1 MNFLRLLIK
10 STHGIVL
17 ILFIAGIFQFVT
29 DLFLSRRGK
38 NRVLQAYGRRVILP
52 ARLELDREYAARR
65 AAGSSTGRS
74 SDSQTFAALNVEMHY
89 DLDK

>member
-1 MNFLRLLIK
+1 MTRIC
-10 STHGIVL
+10 
-17 ILFIAGIFQFVT
+17 FVT
-29 DLFLSRRGK
+29 DLFLRFALSRICFCGK

>member
-1 MNFLRLLIK
+1 MRFEINQN
-10 STHGIVL
+10 S
-17 ILFIAGIFQFVT
+17 
-29 DLFLSRRGK
+29 LFLDLAAM
-38 NRVLQAYGRRVILP
+38 LQAYGRRVILP

>member
-1 MNFLRLLIK
+1 MTRIC
-10 STHGIVL
+10 
-17 ILFIAGIFQFVT
+17 FVT
-29 DLFLSRRGK
+29 DLFLSRICFCHG
-38 NRVLQAYGRRVILP
+38 VLQAYGRRVILP